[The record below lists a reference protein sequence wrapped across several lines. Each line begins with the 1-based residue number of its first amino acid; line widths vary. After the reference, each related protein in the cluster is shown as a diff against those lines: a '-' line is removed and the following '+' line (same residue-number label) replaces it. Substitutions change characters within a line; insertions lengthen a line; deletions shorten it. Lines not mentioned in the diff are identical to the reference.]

1 MTQGVYYSGIT
12 YFLSIA
18 LLFFWGILLLMKL
31 VNRKRKNSAYDY
43 WSDKG
48 EFIISLG
55 IIGLILFVLYSSC
68 KSFSVAFYSITQII
82 LIFCILVSSLTYFLF
97 DYKINKKID
106 ISVTKYKISKLFT
119 TISILLLLFISYIK
133 CTY

>member
-1 MTQGVYYSGIT
+1 MAQETYYSGIT

-18 LLFFWGILLLMKL
+18 LLFFWGIHLLMKL
-31 VNRKRKNSAYDY
+31 VNRKRKNGTYDY
-43 WSDKG
+43 WGDKG

-55 IIGLILFVLYSSC
+55 IIGLILFILYSSY
-68 KSFSVAFYSITQII
+68 KSFAVAFYSITQIV
-82 LIFCILVSSLTYFLF
+82 LIFCVLVSTLTYFLF

-106 ISVTKYKISKLFT
+106 ISVKKYKISKLFT
-119 TISILLLLFISYIK
+119 IVSILLLLFISYIK